1 MGKRVLIAVV
11 VVSAI
16 VTTIM
21 TVSKSSGKRHL
32 PDLDQE
38 LNVESLSNIDT
49 ALTSPVRGDQP
60 GGSDMSVEEE
70 SNERT
75 ERTEKEEGG
84 EPQKNGIGLPS
95 PIQGD
100 QPEGLDIIVEDVSV
114 VEEEPDER
122 KK

>member
-1 MGKRVLIAVV
+1 
-11 VVSAI
+11 
-16 VTTIM
+16 M

-100 QPEGLDIIVEDVSV
+100 QPEGLDIIVLLKIVERRILIMRKVIWNQMV
-114 VEEEPDER
+114 VGVYLVIN
-122 KK
+122 